1 MEIVC
6 SHCQAIN
13 RVPAE
18 RAHDEPVCGTCKQ
31 SILPAAPIEL
41 SLANFDA
48 VVSRTELPVVIDFWA
63 PWCGPCRAMA
73 PMYAEAAK
81 SMQGKALLAKVDTEA
96 EQMLAARFGIRSI
109 PTLAIFKGGKEVA
122 REAGARPATEIE
134 RWVSENL

>member
-1 MEIVC
+1 
-6 SHCQAIN
+6 
-13 RVPAE
+13 
-18 RAHDEPVCGTCKQ
+18 
-31 SILPAAPIEL
+31 
-41 SLANFDA
+41 
-48 VVSRTELPVVIDFWA
+48 
-63 PWCGPCRAMA
+63 MA

-122 REAGARPATEIE
+122 REAGARPAAEIE